1 MRTKFLTIVSLCLLA
16 TGGGI
21 ASAES
26 SNEAPDELTP
36 AAMKILCENF
46 PLNSRCTGEASAEG
60 AVEET
65 SSEAADTEMESS
77 SDTEMESSSDTE
89 MEGSSDTEM
98 EGSSDTEMEGSS
110 DTEMESSSDTEM
122 EGSSDSSAA
131 EGTIVEVASA
141 NDSFKTL
148 VAAIQAADL
157 AETLSGEGPF
167 TVFAPTEEAF
177 AALPPGAV
185 EELLKPENKDKLVK
199 VLTYHVVPTKAV
211 SSDLTSGDVTTVAG
225 DPVKVTVEDGAVT
238 VNNASVVQADVMG
251 SNGVIHVIDKVLLP
265 PNL

>member
-65 SSEAADTEMESS
+65 SSEAA
-77 SDTEMESSSDTE
+77 DTEMESSSDTE

>member
-1 MRTKFLTIVSLCLLA
+1 MKTKCLTIISLCLLA

-26 SNEAPDELTP
+26 NAAPAELSP
-36 AAMKILCENF
+36 AIMKILCENF

-60 AVEET
+60 AAEET
-65 SSEAADTEMESS
+65 SSEAADTEVEESADTEVEES
-77 SDTEMESSSDTE
+77 ADTEMEESADTE
-89 MEGSSDTEM
+89 VEE
-98 EGSSDTEMEGSS
+98 
-110 DTEMESSSDTEM
+110 
-122 EGSSDSSAA
+122 SSDSSAA

-177 AALPPGAV
+177 AALPPGAL
-185 EELLKPENKDKLVK
+185 EALLKPENKDKLVK
-199 VLTYHVVPTKAV
+199 ILTYHVVPTKAV
-211 SSDLTSGDVTTVAG
+211 SSDLASGDVATVAG

-238 VNNASVVQADVMG
+238 VNNASVIQADVMG